1 MAYQWSAEEEVED
14 GKVDED
20 GGEELSCA
28 FVGTMSC
35 SLSLYICVMNSAGRI
50 RLEVEMIVQTD
61 QAEWIGA
68 CIAG

>member
-1 MAYQWSAEEEVED
+1 
-14 GKVDED
+14 VDED

-28 FVGTMSC
+28 LVGIMSC

-68 CIAG
+68 SIAG

>member
-1 MAYQWSAEEEVED
+1 M
-14 GKVDED
+14 DED

-28 FVGTMSC
+28 LVGIMSS

-61 QAEWIGA
+61 QAKWIGA
-68 CIAG
+68 SIAG